1 MPFNVEMLHL
11 LGMVVLGDWWSGAL
25 AGQLLIAFHAP
36 AAAALIALTARRW
49 GSPRAA
55 WFAAVVFLTT
65 PWVYRMGV
73 IPYVEGPL
81 CNYHAAL
88 FWTAARAWSEADAR
102 LRSRFWALAGLLA
115 GGAMACKYTAL
126 VSAVIPFGLVAL
138 IDTSRR
144 RSLASLLAF
153 SIGWAAVMTP
163 WLTKNLIDT
172 GNPVYPL
179 GFRVFGGRYWD
190 ATMDQKWSI
199 AHGPRPFSAP
209 LLWDA
214 IVDVAGRSDWQ
225 SPLYVALAPLGLRR
239 PGSRRFAGYVVYLFL
254 TWWLFTHRL
263 DRFWLPLLPALAVLA
278 GLGADWTRRLSWM
291 ILVWLLM
298 VIAVVTNLAYSTT
311 ALTALNEWTDDL
323 NVLKRS
329 VPQRFNPAL
338 AKLDMELPPGAKV
351 LLVGQ
356 AAVFH
361 VQHPIVYNTVFD
373 DETIE
378 ELTRGR
384 TPDAVR
390 RALRERGIQY
400 VYVDWH
406 EIDRYRSP
414 GNYGFTDYVT
424 PEVFSTLAAAGV
436 FEAPTALGTKQE
448 LYKVREPS
456 P

>member
-1 MPFNVEMLHL
+1 V
-11 LGMVVLGDWWSGAL
+11 
-25 AGQLLIAFHAP
+25 
-36 AAAALIALTARRW
+36 
-49 GSPRAA
+49 
-55 WFAAVVFLTT
+55 
-65 PWVYRMGV
+65 
-73 IPYVEGPL
+73 
-81 CNYHAAL
+81 
-88 FWTAARAWSEADAR
+88 
-102 LRSRFWALAGLLA
+102 
-115 GGAMACKYTAL
+115 
-126 VSAVIPFGLVAL
+126 
-138 IDTSRR
+138 
-144 RSLASLLAF
+144 AF
-153 SIGWAAVMTP
+153 SIGWAVVMTP
-163 WLTKNLIDT
+163 WLAKNVIDT

-179 GFRVFGGRYWD
+179 GYRVFGGRYWD
-190 ATMDQKWSI
+190 ATIDQKWSN
-199 AHGPRPFSAP
+199 AHGPRPISAP
-209 LLWDA
+209 LLRDA
-214 IVDVAGRSDWQ
+214 ITDVAGRSDWQ
-225 SPLYVALAPLGLRR
+225 SPLYAALAPLGLLR
-239 PGSRRFAGYVVYLFL
+239 PGSRRFAGALAGYVVYLFL

-263 DRFWLPLLPALAVLA
+263 DRFWLPLLPALAVLS

-338 AKLDMELPPGAKV
+338 AKLDTELPPGAKV

-384 TPDAVR
+384 TPDEVR
-390 RALRERGIQY
+390 GSLRERGIQY
-400 VYVDWH
+400 VYVDWY

-424 PEVFSTLAAAGV
+424 PEVFSRLLAAGV

-456 P
+456 R